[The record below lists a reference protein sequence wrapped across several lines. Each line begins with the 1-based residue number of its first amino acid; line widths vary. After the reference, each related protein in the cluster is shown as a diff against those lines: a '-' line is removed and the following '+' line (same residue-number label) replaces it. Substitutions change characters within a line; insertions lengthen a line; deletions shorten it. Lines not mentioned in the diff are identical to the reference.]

1 MLNNNGKKIIG
12 KNFLFILCI
21 VCLMFSSFGF
31 EDSFALE
38 LNGTGCGIELESDS
52 DNILGNSQIDE
63 VLEVDSQNSGE
74 LRGVER
80 SVSGRTF
87 NDIQNVVNEANSGDT
102 IKLTGQYYST
112 GTQVV
117 INKQL
122 TIVGSSSTVLDGK
135 SLSRIFYLRDTAAGT
150 VIKDIKFTRGQYN
163 VGSAIYVGAKNVL
176 IDNCVVEN
184 NHCNVSGG
192 AISTRH
198 DIDTSENLKIIN
210 CRFIGNYG
218 HWNDFD
224 ETSSGG
230 AVGAYA
236 RGTEIRNCYFESNW
250 VKGKKTCYGG
260 ALQVGIDLPGSN
272 AKVVDCV
279 FINNSAISTEEVSH
293 GGAGCVRDG
302 TSYIS
307 CIFINNS
314 ADMGGALTLHAS
326 GTIENCTFIE
336 NNANLYGGAISTGY
350 FYEHMELKVTGCD
363 FEGNT
368 APLGGAIQA
377 MGTNIDIID
386 CNFKDNVVSEYGGA
400 VNVEADDVAIR
411 DSIFNSNIANV
422 NGGAVYIKGKN
433 TLVHNSTFI
442 SNEAIPDVNKLNDGL
457 GGAIYVISSQALV
470 EDNVFRFNTA
480 RNGSALYYDMDGE
493 KLTLNGNTFYQNQA
507 WSYRLPVYARDI
519 YYEDNETVKVVLY
532 GGNNIADFDNLAVSN
547 AIYNAADNN
556 KIVINDEFP
565 VNGATSSGQ
574 LYQDDREYNMDVLLT
589 VRSDDGEIIF
599 NQVIRT
605 DYRGEISVDFE
616 NLKPGLYQVS
626 AKHYED
632 TYYKEIANST
642 TFRVYPKV
650 DNKIT
655 ISTNSSSYNFDDVV
669 VWTLNISNEGPNN
682 STGVIVTNML
692 PDGLILIED
701 TSDGKYNPEN
711 GTLDIGDLN
720 AGETLVFTFIT
731 VVNKTGPIVD
741 RANVTSN
748 EYDVNMANNYDE
760 KAIDVAPAS
769 DLAVVKS
776 VSNLSLDYLD
786 SVTWTLEVTNN
797 GPDDAHN
804 VSLCDMLPD
813 SLIFISCDGDYDVKT
828 GIWNIGTLLNGEKV
842 RLTVNCF
849 VNRTGLIQNNAS
861 IRGDEFD
868 YDLSNN
874 NDSERI
880 FVNPACDLEISNTA
894 NGTEFNFGD
903 LVRWTL
909 TITNNGPDNATDV
922 KIEDILPEGFIY
934 LSSTLDLTG
943 NGFLIES
950 LDAGDSIS
958 IDIITRANVTGDCLS
973 SANVT
978 SREYDYNLSNNQDD
992 EMVFVYPA
1000 SDLVVEKSVDDSEP
1014 GYGSHVIWTIT
1025 VSNNGPDD
1033 ANDVVVEDLLP
1044 DSLIWFDDDSL
1055 GSYNPITGKWN
1066 VGRLDNGESCTLNIE
1081 CIVNATGLIQNNVSV
1096 KSSNHDYNLTNNE
1109 DNETVD
1115 VEKSADVSIIKIVN
1129 ETNPNYG
1136 DLVKWTIII
1145 SNNGPDKATNV
1156 YIDDALPEG
1165 LILINYTATKGFYDN
1180 SIWTMCC
1187 LEKDETQYLEI
1198 ITKVNKTGKIINI
1211 AAIHADEHDSNQ
1223 SNDVSNQSID
1233 VPLSV
1238 DLEVTVQS
1246 DSDESFF
1253 GDNVTWIITVKNN
1266 GPDNGTDVIMYG
1278 IVPEGLVVIGHNLT
1292 KGEYNGGE
1300 WKIGS
1305 LNVGE
1310 VVYLNLTTVSN
1321 TLGEKTLFGD
1331 VSCMEY
1337 DWIESNNQDNY
1348 TINVKPVADLL
1359 VSKLVDN
1366 EMPNYGDMVKWTVI
1380 VFNNGPNDA
1389 TNVMVYDELPEGLV
1403 FIESDGDY
1411 DGSIWEVGNLDV
1423 GQSRQLNI
1431 ICMVQ
1436 STGKIVNRVNVVSD
1450 ELDLDSN
1457 NNYDEQSIFIAPAS
1471 DLSVIKIA
1479 SKYNYSVGDVIDYVI
1494 EVVNNGPDNAFNIKV
1509 QDKLPKSL
1517 RLKSYKLNKGK
1528 FNRLTNEW
1536 TIDSLGYGESASL
1549 HIKVIAIGNGIV
1561 KNIVSITSDNY
1572 DPNLEDN
1579 VDYAVVKV
1587 DKKPQVPDNKLKNEK
1602 TKAMN
1607 SNKESVLEKHPTSN
1621 PLAVLIVS
1629 LILSLK
1635 FVSISISKRK

>member
-1 MLNNNGKKIIG
+1 M
-12 KNFLFILCI
+12 
-21 VCLMFSSFGF
+21 
-31 EDSFALE
+31 
-38 LNGTGCGIELESDS
+38 
-52 DNILGNSQIDE
+52 
-63 VLEVDSQNSGE
+63 
-74 LRGVER
+74 
-80 SVSGRTF
+80 
-87 NDIQNVVNEANSGDT
+87 
-102 IKLTGQYYST
+102 
-112 GTQVV
+112 
-117 INKQL
+117 
-122 TIVGSSSTVLDGK
+122 
-135 SLSRIFYLRDTAAGT
+135 
-150 VIKDIKFTRGQYN
+150 
-163 VGSAIYVGAKNVL
+163 
-176 IDNCVVEN
+176 
-184 NHCNVSGG
+184 
-192 AISTRH
+192 
-198 DIDTSENLKIIN
+198 
-210 CRFIGNYG
+210 
-218 HWNDFD
+218 
-224 ETSSGG
+224 
-230 AVGAYA
+230 
-236 RGTEIRNCYFESNW
+236 
-250 VKGKKTCYGG
+250 
-260 ALQVGIDLPGSN
+260 
-272 AKVVDCV
+272 
-279 FINNSAISTEEVSH
+279 
-293 GGAGCVRDG
+293 
-302 TSYIS
+302 
-307 CIFINNS
+307 
-314 ADMGGALTLHAS
+314 
-326 GTIENCTFIE
+326 
-336 NNANLYGGAISTGY
+336 
-350 FYEHMELKVTGCD
+350 
-363 FEGNT
+363 
-368 APLGGAIQA
+368 
-377 MGTNIDIID
+377 
-386 CNFKDNVVSEYGGA
+386 
-400 VNVEADDVAIR
+400 
-411 DSIFNSNIANV
+411 
-422 NGGAVYIKGKN
+422 
-433 TLVHNSTFI
+433 
-442 SNEAIPDVNKLNDGL
+442 
-457 GGAIYVISSQALV
+457 
-470 EDNVFRFNTA
+470 
-480 RNGSALYYDMDGE
+480 
-493 KLTLNGNTFYQNQA
+493 
-507 WSYRLPVYARDI
+507 
-519 YYEDNETVKVVLY
+519 
-532 GGNNIADFDNLAVSN
+532 
-547 AIYNAADNN
+547 
-556 KIVINDEFP
+556 
-565 VNGATSSGQ
+565 
-574 LYQDDREYNMDVLLT
+574 
-589 VRSDDGEIIF
+589 
-599 NQVIRT
+599 
-605 DYRGEISVDFE
+605 
-616 NLKPGLYQVS
+616 
-626 AKHYED
+626 
-632 TYYKEIANST
+632 
-642 TFRVYPKV
+642 
-650 DNKIT
+650 
-655 ISTNSSSYNFDDVV
+655 
-669 VWTLNISNEGPNN
+669 
-682 STGVIVTNML
+682 
-692 PDGLILIED
+692 
-701 TSDGKYNPEN
+701 
-711 GTLDIGDLN
+711 
-720 AGETLVFTFIT
+720 
-731 VVNKTGPIVD
+731 
-741 RANVTSN
+741 
-748 EYDVNMANNYDE
+748 
-760 KAIDVAPAS
+760 
-769 DLAVVKS
+769 
-776 VSNLSLDYLD
+776 
-786 SVTWTLEVTNN
+786 
-797 GPDDAHN
+797 
-804 VSLCDMLPD
+804 
-813 SLIFISCDGDYDVKT
+813 T
-828 GIWNIGTLLNGEKV
+828 GISNIGTLLNCEKV
-842 RLTVNCF
+842 MLTVNCF
-849 VNRTGLIQNNAS
+849 VNRTGLIQNNAN

-880 FVNPACDLEISNTA
+880 FVNLACDLEISNTA
-894 NGTEFNFGD
+894 NGTEVNFGD

-1115 VEKSADVSIIKIVN
+1115 VEKSADVSIIKTVN

-1180 SIWTMCC
+1180 SIWAMCC

-1266 GPDNGTDVIMYG
+1266 GPDNGTDVSMYS

-1479 SKYNYSVGDVIDYVI
+1479 SKYNYSVGDVIDYII
-1494 EVVNNGPDNAFNIKV
+1494 EVVNNGPDTAFNIKV

-1549 HIKVIAIGNGIV
+1549 HIRAIATGNGIV

-1579 VDYAVVKV
+1579 VDSAVVKV